1 MWEQEENAVLD
12 REKTPDF
19 AEKSAAMRAD
29 VVVDLSSFRLADTKA
44 MAEALQKAGC
54 AEHMYKFFGRKPDI
68 GFLPWDEW
76 CAYTGDPAET
86 DDTRHHIARRGYFDL
101 EMEKR
106 LLGFE
111 PKCTAPET
119 SGIAVQS
126 YIGRGLIRV

>member
-1 MWEQEENAVLD
+1 
-12 REKTPDF
+12 
-19 AEKSAAMRAD
+19 MRAD

-76 CAYTGDPAET
+76 CAYTGDSAET
-86 DDTRHHIARRGYFDL
+86 DDTRHHIARRGYFDP

-119 SGIAVQS
+119 ISIAVQS

>member
-1 MWEQEENAVLD
+1 MYALHRENCFPAAVILPGQISGPGWTIMNPWANKTASVFQKIVD
-12 REKTPDF
+12 GRE
-19 AEKSAAMRAD
+19 
-29 VVVDLSSFRLADTKA
+29 
-44 MAEALQKAGC
+44 
-54 AEHMYKFFGRKPDI
+54 PDI

-86 DDTRHHIARRGYFDL
+86 DDTQHHIARRGYFDL

-119 SGIAVQS
+119 IGIAVQS